1 MDENAGPARNRTDTE
16 ARIISAVRT
25 ILARDGFPA
34 LNITAV
40 AAEARVDKVLI
51 YRYFGKIDD
60 LLAAFGRSADFWPT
74 VDEVIAPDNDHLP
87 AEDRL
92 IGFFDRY
99 VEALR
104 SRPLTIEILAMEV
117 NIANPLTAALDQAR
131 EDWGVEVAK
140 RLGGGTEFDIVEMN
154 TAVALVSAGIQFL
167 LIRARRTPVFS
178 QIAIATDTDWV
189 VVRQHLAWLSRRL
202 VAVPPSQS
210 ALTRGGDLHDQ
221 T

>member
-1 MDENAGPARNRTDTE
+1 MTGTAPPTRNRAETE

-34 LNITAV
+34 INISAV
-40 AAEARVDKVLI
+40 AAEAGVDKVLI

-74 VDEVIAPDNDHLP
+74 VDEVVAPDMETMAP
-87 AEDRL
+87 AERL
-92 IGFFDRY
+92 TSFFDRY
-99 VEALR
+99 IEALR

-117 NIANPLTAALDQAR
+117 NIANPLTAALDAAR
-131 EDWGVEVAK
+131 EEWGIEIAR
-140 RLGGGTEFDIVEMN
+140 RLGRGTAFDIAEMN

-167 LIRARRTPVFS
+167 LIRARRTGVFS
-178 QIAIATDTDWV
+178 QIAITNDADWA

-202 VAVPPSQS
+202 VSEPASETDNPSP
-210 ALTRGGDLHDQ
+210 
-221 T
+221 